1 MSEGEPPEVSA
12 KGSTPGWDP
21 EWVARVM
28 PVLRAAA
35 KTGVTNNVMLAYAGA
50 LGAWHGSLQ
59 ADAGPEFG
67 PRVAEL
73 LVQKVLK
80 ISVKEQLN

>member
-1 MSEGEPPEVSA
+1 MRLKSLPDTDWSREGADAIIEHL
-12 KGSTPGWDP
+12 
-21 EWVARVM
+21 M

-59 ADAGPEFG
+59 ADVGPEFG
-67 PRVAEL
+67 PRAAEL
-73 LVQKVLK
+73 LMQKVLK

>member
-1 MSEGEPPEVSA
+1 MTLPPLPEPDTAWS
-12 KGSTPGWDP
+12 
-21 EWVARVM
+21 RVGADAIIELLM

-35 KTGVTNNVMLAYAGA
+35 KTGATNNVMLAYAGA